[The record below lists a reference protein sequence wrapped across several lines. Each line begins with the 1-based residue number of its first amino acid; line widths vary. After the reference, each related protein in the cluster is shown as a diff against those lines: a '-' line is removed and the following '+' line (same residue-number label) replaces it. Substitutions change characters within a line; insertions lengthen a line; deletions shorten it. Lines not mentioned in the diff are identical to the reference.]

1 MEHKGN
7 SKFYVVIVRRVY
19 KRAVRFNTT
28 VFKKSQEYINPINNQ
43 EHFDRDN

>member
-19 KRAVRFNTT
+19 KLAVRFTT
-28 VFKKSQEYINPINNQ
+28 TAFKKSQWNINPINNQ
-43 EHFDRDN
+43 EYFDRDN

>member
-19 KRAVRFNTT
+19 KLVVRFTT
-28 VFKKSQEYINPINNQ
+28 TAFKKSQENINSINNQ

>member
-7 SKFYVVIVRRVY
+7 SKFYVVIAHRVFSCE
-19 KRAVRFNTT
+19 FNITAL
-28 VFKKSQEYINPINNQ
+28 KKSQEHINPINNQ